1 VLFSCDWFD
10 PTINHGIRAHGE
22 FDIVN
27 VRLSQR
33 YSKYDPF
40 IFAETAIQVFY
51 VPYPMKTRD
60 KVDWWVV
67 IKTKPRARMD
77 NSYTLELAYQEEMIC
92 NVSVTAND
100 ASLKNMRDDSEH
112 LEEVGFD
119 SLTTNE
125 EGDTANAKEN
135 SQAEDEEEDIED
147 EDEYEDEEQEEDNVK
162 FSVEEEDD
170 DDY

>member
-1 VLFSCDWFD
+1 
-10 PTINHGIRAHGE
+10 
-22 FDIVN
+22 
-27 VRLSQR
+27 
-33 YSKYDPF
+33 
-40 IFAETAIQVFY
+40 
-51 VPYPMKTRD
+51 
-60 KVDWWVV
+60 
-67 IKTKPRARMD
+67 MD

-119 SLTTNE
+119 ILTTNE
-125 EGDTANAKEN
+125 EGDTANAKED
-135 SQAEDEEEDIED
+135 SQEEDEEEDIED
-147 EDEYEDEEQEEDNVK
+147 EDEYEDEEQEEANVK